1 MLSDEKRLIC
11 IYGVNSSLCNYS
23 WHCISL
29 HHNAWHVELCRRLI
43 AATISVQHRVLGI
56 MTQLHTLLSMKA
68 GDMALCIAFAFMVL
82 LVFYGIY
89 LTMVVRSGSSP
100 RFGDGLLLFTHEVVG
115 VDFIINFSWRGFAC

>member
-1 MLSDEKRLIC
+1 M
-11 IYGVNSSLCNYS
+11 
-23 WHCISL
+23 
-29 HHNAWHVELCRRLI
+29 
-43 AATISVQHRVLGI
+43 
-56 MTQLHTLLSMKA
+56 QLHTLVSEKV
-68 GDMALCIAFAFMVL
+68 GDRAFAFMML